1 MAIDH
6 RHRFLRHCL
15 RSIVILLSARAV
27 LASPSAGG
35 VVAFVSPTIFRG
47 LPFAPPFALR
57 QSSSLQMP
65 MPMSSS
71 EAMTSSDSLRQHIA
85 SISSGDA
92 RLLPSAEFKPPSP
105 YANAT
110 EINSLIFR
118 PKPACVDNEENAKG
132 VYAAAILQSSD
143 KVDVAKFSNILS
155 KGEGSMYEK
164 WELAPSFLVEDLCG
178 FRPGSIPPFGYPMKP
193 LRVIVDYS
201 LTQFKADALLV
212 GGGGTLDYRTLIRAG
227 ALVEA
232 ASADVSS
239 IIESRERFDG
249 GMSKV
254 DEKENEQQTYQKP
267 FFQIAPPKGSL
278 DINMQSDQP
287 HRPIPVTAIGRVTSV
302 RQIAKRLVF
311 ADFAPPDYPM
321 DASFCTAEKQAE
333 YEKDMPWLSGEDGKP
348 MYVQMIIGKTFCD
361 SVGEKEGPEA
371 LKTLKPGS
379 LVLFR
384 GAANVDPRQ
393 KNGWSNSAGNW
404 AQKRSL
410 DVIVSSFDIL
420 SGPETTE
427 DVLQKH
433 QKSLG
438 ILPWEVKRRR
448 SSGGTTDP
456 SSLPVKRS
464 KHLPTEPS
472 EIGENGPILTLDLF
486 DSELQGSQTTIL
498 NVDTVDTVNEM
509 ANEFEHLLS
518 LSTSAE
524 VDDDPL
530 DFVLGIDCEWRPT
543 GAFGSDD
550 FDGNPVALLQIS
562 APTLRKIFLVDTFSL
577 LRPGL
582 LAEEVMTP
590 NESTLSNAIASVFS
604 APSLLKTGFHVAI
617 DFRRL
622 AASYPHIS
630 AFREVHSVV
639 ELSQFAKRVHPGESR
654 HFLGSLQ
661 RLTRMA
667 LSYDLSKSQQC
678 SDWENRPLSREQI
691 EYAALDC
698 ALPARLLDV
707 MAEGAGRSKSE
718 SILNQSTSSWRFI
731 TVDSDDQ
738 NAITLL
744 KAKRVVGNTFAVSQ
758 SWLAGK
764 PAPEPP
770 SMPTEDGIY
779 VDKSGVKRMPSHLLN
794 IHQADKDSGIVWN
807 DMIGKTVGKTKGKCV
822 ELVAE
827 HALPEQTKLEY
838 NPRSGFVPFKDGIV
852 LFVNM
857 PAPNQS
863 RRSPYPNE
871 WLEDGK
877 TLTWYLRERDWND
890 GKSETARLLG
900 FGSSTKEASAVLFV
914 RSVSGEFICC
924 GKCSASAP
932 ESVLDSIGNERK
944 NLVLLHI
951 ELTQWDQF
959 KESPEFVDMLK
970 IAGDQSSKS
979 NGEEAEVG
987 EGSLIDVASVTDSA
1001 SFQETLARM
1010 VIDGNVIDALGFAL
1024 EASKTDPRKRSIAAG
1039 VGCLKNIFARSNDKD
1054 VLKAVEILDDTA
1066 AQLGLF

>member
-6 RHRFLRHCL
+6 RHRFLRHCVQ
-15 RSIVILLSARAV
+15 SILILLVGIAPV
-27 LASPSAGG
+27 L
-35 VVAFVSPTIFRG
+35 AFVS
-47 LPFAPPFALR
+47 
-57 QSSSLQMP
+57 SSSSRRSQGIHTRAP
-65 MPMSSS
+65 MQQFP
-71 EAMTSSDSLRQHIA
+71 DSAQ
-85 SISSGDA
+85 
-92 RLLPSAEFKPPSP
+92 LLPSAEFSPPSP

-110 EINSLIFR
+110 EINSLVFK
-118 PKPACVDNEENAKG
+118 PKHEEDAEG
-132 VYAAAILQSSD
+132 VYAVAILQSSD
-143 KVDVAKFSNILS
+143 KVDVAKLS
-155 KGEGSMYEK
+155 KLLSKVEGSTYEK
-164 WELAPSFLVEDLCG
+164 WELAPSYLVEDLCG
-178 FRPGSIPPFGYPMKP
+178 FRPGSIPPFGYPTQP
-193 LRVIVDYS
+193 FRVIVDDS
-201 LTQFKADALLV
+201 LTQLKADALLV
-212 GGGGTLDYRTLIRAG
+212 GGGGSLDYRSLIRAE

-232 ASADVSS
+232 ASAEVSS

-249 GMSKV
+249 GMLKANENAN
-254 DEKENEQQTYQKP
+254 EKQPYQRQ

-278 DINMQSDQP
+278 DITLQSDQP
-287 HRPIPVTAIGRVTSV
+287 HRPIPVTAIGRVTSA
-302 RQIAKRLVF
+302 RRIAKRLVF

-321 DASFCTAEKQAE
+321 DPSFSSAEKQEE
-333 YEKDMPWLSGEDGKP
+333 YEKDMPWLSGEDGLP
-348 MYVQMIIGKTFCD
+348 MYVQMIVGKTFCD
-361 SVGEKEGPEA
+361 SLGEEEGPEA

-410 DVIVSSFDIL
+410 DVIVSSFDVL

-427 DVLQKH
+427 DALKEH
-433 QKSLG
+433 RKSLG
-438 ILPWEVKRRR
+438 ILPWEQLKRRR
-448 SSGGTTDP
+448 SSGEPDA
-456 SSLPVKRS
+456 SSKRS
-464 KHLPTEPS
+464 KIFPATPS
-472 EIGENGPILTLDLF
+472 EVGENGPILTLALF

-498 NVDTVDTVNEM
+498 NVDTKDRVKEM
-509 ANEFEHLLS
+509 ANEFETLLS

-530 DFVLGIDCEWRPT
+530 AFVLGIDCEWRPT

-562 APTLRKIFLVDTFSL
+562 APALRRIFLVDTFSL

-582 LAEEVMTP
+582 QSEEAMTP
-590 NESTLSNAIASVFS
+590 DERILSDAIASIFGAS
-604 APSLLKTGFHVAI
+604 SLLKTGFHVAI

-622 AASYPHIS
+622 AASYPHILG
-630 AFREVHSVV
+630 FREVHSVV
-639 ELSQFAKRVHPGESR
+639 ELSTFAKRVHPGSSR
-654 HFLGSLQ
+654 NSLGSLQ

-667 LSYDLSKSQQC
+667 LSFDLSKEQQC
-678 SDWENRPLSREQI
+678 SDWEDRPLSREQI

-707 MAEGAGRSKSE
+707 MAEGAGRAKSE
-718 SILNQSTSSWRFI
+718 SILLQSTSSWRFI
-731 TVDSDDQ
+731 TVDSNDQ

-794 IHQADKDSGIVWN
+794 IHQACNGSGIVWN
-807 DMIGKTVGKTKGKCV
+807 DMIGKNVGKTKGKCV
-822 ELVAE
+822 ELVAD

-871 WLEDGK
+871 WLDDGK
-877 TLTWYLRERDWND
+877 ILTWYLRERDWND
-890 GKSETARLLG
+890 GQSETARLLG
-900 FGSSTKEASAVLFV
+900 FGSSEKKASAVLFV

-924 GKCSASAP
+924 GTCSASAP
-932 ESVLDSIGNERK
+932 ESDLDILGNKRK

-951 ELTQWDQF
+951 NLTQWDQF
-959 KESPEFVDMLK
+959 KDSPEFVDMLR
-970 IAGDQSSKS
+970 IAGDQSSTS
-979 NGEEAEVG
+979 GGEE
-987 EGSLIDVASVTDSA
+987 EGVEEGALIDVATVTDST

-1010 VIDGNVIDALGFAL
+1010 VIEGNVIDALGFAL
-1024 EASKTDPRKRSIAAG
+1024 EASKTDPKKRSIVAG
-1039 VGCLKNIFARSNDKD
+1039 VGCLKNIFARSNDAD